1 MEEETPKD
9 TRERRRTTLRMPPL
23 AREGKGSRK
32 SKTLGEPDV
41 VNRGGLYEAMELD
54 SRLELIRSLMPLGLI
69 ALYGGTRAGTR
80 QLGRCTAQPQAGG
93 S

>member
-41 VNRGGLYEAMELD
+41 VNREDYEAMELD
-54 SRLELIRSLMPLGLI
+54 SRLKLKLAAPCRSK
-69 ALYGGTRAGTR
+69 
-80 QLGRCTAQPQAGG
+80 QLAYLAAV
-93 S
+93 